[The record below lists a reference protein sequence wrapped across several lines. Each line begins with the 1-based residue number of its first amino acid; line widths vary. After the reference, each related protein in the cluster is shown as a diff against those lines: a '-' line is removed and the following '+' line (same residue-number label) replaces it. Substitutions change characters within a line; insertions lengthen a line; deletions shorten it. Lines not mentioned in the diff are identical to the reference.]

1 MLLET
6 REATQAMARRLATH
20 IIAGDVILLDGELGA
35 GKTFFAGALI
45 HALGVPE
52 QMFVTSPT
60 FTLIHQ
66 YRGRLPIYHA
76 DSFRLDDPKEL
87 LTLGLREALEEEAVV
102 IVEWGKK
109 LAPFLHTPWLGL
121 EFELF
126 DENARTV
133 RWSGTGTRPKTLIDL
148 AAQRRL

>member
-1 MLLET
+1 MQESISMLLET

-60 FTLIHQ
+60 FTLIHSISRQ
-66 YRGRLPIYHA
+66 AA
-76 DSFRLDDPKEL
+76 DF
-87 LTLGLREALEEEAVV
+87 TM
-102 IVEWGKK
+102 
-109 LAPFLHTPWLGL
+109 PFLSPG
-121 EFELF
+121 
-126 DENARTV
+126 
-133 RWSGTGTRPKTLIDL
+133 
-148 AAQRRL
+148 